1 MDPTTRRSFQYPR
14 QSHLVDGTLQME
26 WRRLKTQNAYLHLDR
41 IVHRIM
47 HRIFRQRYYE
57 NSRYFKKNG
66 PILIMIGGEWAI
78 SKGFLEAGLMYEL
91 ATTYNAIMYYTE
103 HRYYGKS
110 KPTE

>member
-1 MDPTTRRSFQYPR
+1 MDSTTRRSFQCP
-14 QSHLVDGTLQME
+14 QQLHLVDGMLQVE
-26 WRRLKTQNAYLHLDR
+26 LRRLKTQNAYLYLDR

-91 ATTYNAIMYYTE
+91 ASAYNAIMYYTE

>member
-14 QSHLVDGTLQME
+14 QSHLVDGMLQME
-26 WRRLKTQNAYLHLDR
+26 LRRLKTQNDYLYLVL

-57 NSRYFKKNG
+57 NSRYFKKDG
-66 PILIMIGGEWAI
+66 PIFIMIGGEWAI
-78 SKGFLEAGLMYEL
+78 SKGFLEAGLMYGL
-91 ATTYNAIMYYTE
+91 ASAYNAIMYYTE
-103 HRYYGKS
+103 HRYYGRS